1 MSNGSR
7 VKNSMSILI
16 QKYILDY
23 LVWINAFDYYEVEKE
38 GFIEFANSMIK
49 TSTFALANNKK
60 IVSQGD

>member
-16 QKYILDY
+16 HKYILDY
-23 LVWINAFDYYEVEKE
+23 LVWINAFDYYAVEKE